1 MTETGQ
7 VKAAVVE
14 RLEAAG
20 LTAMSAF
27 EEERMRRHAAS
38 AVVVGVRQMRIE
50 QLGLIDYLGE
60 TLEPDGS
67 RTEIYGRGM
76 KLLLSVDVYTP
87 RELGAGDAGNTAE
100 EAAQAL
106 MSTLP
111 SGLQIEE
118 LSWGETAWDKTCG
131 MFLLPGTARCAAQFT
146 ARASEDDAVLRDFIL
161 RGVIRA

>member
-7 VKAAVVE
+7 VKSAVVE

-27 EEERMRRHAAS
+27 EEERMRRHASS

-50 QLGLIDYLGE
+50 QMGLIDYLGE
-60 TLEPDGS
+60 ICEADGS
-67 RTEIYGRGM
+67 HTEVYGREM
-76 KLLLSVDVYTP
+76 KLQLSVDVYTP
-87 RELGAGDAGNTAE
+87 RELGASESERTAE
-100 EAAQAL
+100 AAAQAL
-106 MSTLP
+106 MAALP
-111 SGLQIEE
+111 GGLQIEE
-118 LSWGETAWDKTCG
+118 LSWGETAWDKKCG

-146 ARASEDDAVLRDFIL
+146 ARAEEDSAVLKDFIL